1 MATKTKIEWTE
12 ETWNPIAGCDKVSAG
27 CKHCYAIGMA
37 WRLAHM
43 PHMKELYGP
52 LVEKSAGG
60 AVNWTGKIGFNEKA
74 LMAPLERKKPTR
86 YFVNSMSDLFHDG
99 VPFEYI
105 DKVFAVMAACPQHT
119 FQVLTKR
126 PERMVEWFKGKL
138 ARVITELELI
148 ADDYLESGHGEVMYE
163 RLSEVAYKL
172 TLGENWPLPNVW
184 VGVSVEDQK
193 AADARIPLLLRV
205 PAAVRWLSCEPM
217 LGAVNLAFIEAP
229 DDDEVGASRINALTG
244 RRTDMARPCDYTNK
258 IDWVVCGGESG
269 HGSRPMHPEWARG
282 LRDQCKEAGVPFFF
296 KQWGDWVAVDQPH
309 EQSNIKELK
318 DNEQWLNLAGGMGFH
333 GEKVWRMR
341 RVGKHKAG
349 RELDGVLWD
358 EYPVAGKKEGGV

>member
-27 CKHCYAIGMA
+27 CKNCYAIGMA
-37 WRLAHM
+37 WRLKHM

-52 LVEKSAGG
+52 LVGKSAGG

-99 VPFEYI
+99 VPFDYI

-193 AADARIPLLLRV
+193 SADARIPLLLRV

-217 LGAVNLAFIEAP
+217 LGAVDLQQYIAFNPLEKYCTDCGDPAVTP
-229 DDDEVGASRINALTG
+229 CDHSDCKLKRIN
-244 RRTDMARPCDYTNK
+244 
-258 IDWVVCGGESG
+258 WVVCGGESG

-296 KQWGDWVAVDQPH
+296 KQWGDWSAVEPGNPLEVFID
-309 EQSNIKELK
+309 
-318 DNEQWLNLAGGMGFH
+318 DNEQWLPATGRKIFSGD
-333 GEKVWRMR
+333 KVWRMR

-358 EYPVAGKKEGGV
+358 EYPQNII